1 MKIYDAQEVPAA
13 KRLKNLTIKDIV
25 KTKKA
30 PDLDKKAAETRY
42 FCPHLVTLTTEKSL
56 HEGSLH
62 DRAVH
67 NVAKYC
73 SRMYQNMENFNS
85 KELVKAGRK
94 LISQYMALEEEV
106 MESNPSDTR
115 AWRAKPKFHYL
126 SHILDQVELATI
138 PETLGIIGMRLL
150 LPQCNAFT
158 TEEVAQH
165 SLGRLQ
171 KKFCSSG

>member
-1 MKIYDAQEVPAA
+1 M
-13 KRLKNLTIKDIV
+13 
-25 KTKKA
+25 
-30 PDLDKKAAETRY
+30 
-42 FCPHLVTLTTEKSL
+42 TLTTEKSL

-85 KELVKAGRK
+85 KELVKAGSK
-94 LISQYMALEEEV
+94 LISQYMALEEEL
-106 MESNPSDTR
+106 MESDPSDTR

-126 SHILDQVELATI
+126 SHILDQVEAGNHLRDTWNYRDETFAAT
-138 PETLGIIGMRLL
+138 M
-150 LPQCNAFT
+150 
-158 TEEVAQH
+158 AQH